1 MISEVLSYGAMQHG
15 AKLYEGNLLG
25 IDLYEANLEKVN
37 LCGATVIA
45 EQILQTDAH
54 EDLVIPDE
62 TGII

>member
-1 MISEVLSYGAMQHG
+1 MRKSYWNDTRLESVISEVLSYGAMQHG

-45 EQILQTDAH
+45 
-54 EDLVIPDE
+54 
-62 TGII
+62 